1 MIVTTAPPL
10 PEDLESLMRGLRL
23 PHMRKIAP
31 DILATAKAQRWD
43 PAEVRRTL
51 LTEEVTGR
59 DRLVSA

>member
-1 MIVTTAPPL
+1 MTGPAAPPL
-10 PEDLESLMRGLRL
+10 DADLERLLRRMRL
-23 PHMRKIAP
+23 PHIRRAVP
-31 DILATAKAQRWD
+31 EVLAVAKAQRWD